1 MPGMLLPR
9 IHLFFNRIIELN
21 GGQPPLTYK
30 RFQTL
35 ISKME
40 PLEMPA
46 ETITAEVMD
55 KCTTPVSDD
64 HDEKYGVPSLE
75 ELGILLYTYWL
86 PGKCLTNGL
95 KIQH

>member
-1 MPGMLLPR
+1 MCIFYFKKIIIIYYSLTYILSS
-9 IHLFFNRIIELN
+9 FFSSFFYQSRIIELN

-35 ISKME
+35 ISRME
-40 PLEMPA
+40 PLEMPV
-46 ETITAEVMD
+46 ETITPEVME

-75 ELGILLYTYWL
+75 ELGMF
-86 PGKCLTNGL
+86 
-95 KIQH
+95 

>member
-1 MPGMLLPR
+1 MKKHCSILLSN
-9 IHLFFNRIIELN
+9 ILCFYSFFSFKTRIIELN

-35 ISKME
+35 ISRME
-40 PLEMPA
+40 PLEMPVA
-46 ETITAEVMD
+46 TITPEVMQ

-75 ELGILLYTYWL
+75 ELGKFLHRLDVVE
-86 PGKCLTNGL
+86 
-95 KIQH
+95 